1 MAATATKTA
10 RAAAPPAPS
19 IWLRYRRVWIAI
31 GAIVAGTAAYFI
43 GAAFIAYTSDAY
55 VWSDL
60 VAIAPQ
66 VSGIIKTVSVVDNQ
80 KVAAG
85 DPLAVIDPQP
95 FQLEVDLKQQQITS
109 LETAVTVK
117 AQIEAGDAANLDAAN
132 ATLRLAQQQFDRVK
146 ALTGEQFASQ
156 EQLDQVSDTLRRAQD
171 RLAAQENQTQIDR
184 QQVNEAKAQVA
195 VARAELAVAQYNLSL
210 TRLTAPIDGYINN
223 LTLRPG
229 AYARAGDAVIGIV
242 DKSQFR
248 IVANFKEDVAA
259 SVVPGQ
265 RVRVWLDSDPWH
277 LRAGHVQ
284 GVGRGIARAQGPAQL
299 LPYVAPTTDWIR
311 LRRRLQVTIL
321 LDDPPQQGLYMGA
334 DARVFF
340 FR

>member
-10 RAAAPPAPS
+10 RAAAPPTPS
-19 IWLRYRRVWIAI
+19 IWRRYHRVWIALGTI
-31 GAIVAGTAAYFI
+31 VGGAVAYLI

-66 VSGIIKTVSVVDNQ
+66 VSGIIKTVSVADNQ
-80 KVAAG
+80 KVSAG

-95 FQLEVDLKQQQITS
+95 FQLEVDLKQQQITG
-109 LETAVTVK
+109 LETAVAVK

-132 ATLRLAQQQFDRVK
+132 AALRLAQQQYDRAK

-156 EQLDQVSDTLRRAQD
+156 EQLDQASDTLRRAQD
-171 RLAAQENQTQIDR
+171 RVAAQENQAQINR
-184 QQVNEAKAQVA
+184 QQVNQAKAQVA
-195 VARAELAVAQYNLSL
+195 VARAELAVAQYNLSR
-210 TRLTAPIDGYINN
+210 TQLTAPVDGYINN

-229 AYARAGDAVIGIV
+229 AYARTGDAVIGIV

-248 IVANFKEDVAA
+248 VIANFKEDVAA
-259 SVVPGQ
+259 SIVPGQ
-265 RVRVWLDSDPWH
+265 RVWVWLDSDPWH
-277 LRAGHVQ
+277 VRAGHVQ
-284 GVGRGIARAQGPAQL
+284 GVGRGIARAQGPVQL

-334 DARVFF
+334 DARVFY